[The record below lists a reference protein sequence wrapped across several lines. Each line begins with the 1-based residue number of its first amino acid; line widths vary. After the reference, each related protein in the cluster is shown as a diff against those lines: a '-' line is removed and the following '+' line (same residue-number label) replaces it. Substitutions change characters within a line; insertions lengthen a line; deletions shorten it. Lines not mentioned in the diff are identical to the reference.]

1 MWVNLSVCVL
11 SKACSAL
18 VVPPRHHPF
27 NLTQSSGLSF
37 GVMLGRAQSTM
48 APTVWISQLGG
59 HCPPAPGPNYTHRPG
74 ACDQRPSGLTQPR
87 YRGLALG
94 EGWVQKQRGMLL
106 ITLLSLLSMS
116 HPLGAPLVFL
126 LGCLRLFVSVWTPCV
141 DSSGYSESVR
151 KQCTV
156 TG

>member
-11 SKACSAL
+11 SQTCSAL
-18 VVPPRHHPF
+18 VVSPRHNLF

-37 GVMLGRAQSTM
+37 GLMLGRAQSPM

-59 HCPPAPGPNYTHRPG
+59 HCLPAPGPNYTRRPG
-74 ACDQRPSGLTQPR
+74 ACDQRPSGLTQPW

-94 EGWVQKQRGMLL
+94 EGWVQKQGGMLL
-106 ITLLSLLSMS
+106 ITILSLFSMS

-126 LGCLRLFVSVWTPCV
+126 LGRLRLCVSVWKPCGG
-141 DSSGYSESVR
+141 SSGYSESVR